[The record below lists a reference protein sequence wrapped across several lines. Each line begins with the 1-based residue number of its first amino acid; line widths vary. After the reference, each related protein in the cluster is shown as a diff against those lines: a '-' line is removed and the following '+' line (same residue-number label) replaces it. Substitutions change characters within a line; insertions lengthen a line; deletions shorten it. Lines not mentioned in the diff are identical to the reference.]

1 MRFVRYAGCILF
13 ILIMFTGC
21 KEKETLPED
30 VFDRYI
36 GLWQQGQYEAMYEL
50 VSGTAKETASVE
62 TFAARYRSIYEGIGM
77 SNLSVTVLPE
87 AGEPAND
94 DGLSEKTF
102 AYQLKMDTSAGPID
116 VEGAMRVARD
126 QETGEW
132 KVDWKPSLLFPS
144 MEEGD
149 KVTVRTLQSRR
160 GEIYDRSGNGLAV
173 NGSIEVIGIVPGE
186 LGEAGEK
193 TIAELARRLE
203 VPESFIREKL
213 AASWVKDNVFV
224 PIVNATGD
232 RAGLDLSDLQ
242 GVMKRDKSARI
253 YPYGEAAV
261 HLTGYIRQVTAE
273 DMEKHKDKNLETDDV
288 IGKAGLEQM
297 YDDRLRGKD
306 GVQISIVAADG
317 MVRETLAKVEP
328 ANGEDIRLTIDADL
342 QESMYRSLDGDA
354 GTGAAIHPRTG
365 EILALVSS
373 PAYDPNLFIQGLSEE
388 QWTSWNEDPKKPLLN
403 RFTKLY
409 APGSVF
415 KPITASIGLQLGVSS
430 VDEVKTIKGL
440 RWAKDGSWGS
450 YYVKRVRD
458 VPVED
463 LTDAIVNSDNIYLAQ
478 EALEMGADDF
488 TREAEKFGF
497 GRPLPIDYPF
507 PKASLSND
515 GITNEILLAD
525 SSYGQGEVQMSP
537 LHLALSYTPFIND
550 GELIAPI
557 LELKEGRGGKEGKE
571 LKGEAQ
577 GERVLAPDTA
587 EAIHRMLLRVVDDPK
602 GTGHGAYISGRRIAG
617 KTGTAELKRTKAES
631 GQENGWFVVYDAEGF
646 DFLMAVMIEDVR
658 ERGGSSYVVR
668 KTAPVVKGYVENR
681 S

>member
-1 MRFVRYAGCILF
+1 MRCVRYVGCIVI

-21 KEKETLPED
+21 KEKETLPEE

-50 VSGTAKETASVE
+50 VSKAAKEAVPAE
-62 TFAARYRSIYEGIGM
+62 AFAARYRSIYEGIGM
-77 SNLSVTVLPE
+77 SNLSVTALPQ
-87 AGEPAND
+87 AGESATD

-102 AYQLKMDTSAGPID
+102 AYQLKMNTSAGPID

-186 LGEAGEK
+186 LGEAREK
-193 TIAELARRLE
+193 TIAQLAKRLE
-203 VPESFIREKL
+203 IPESFIREKL

-232 RAGLDLSDLQ
+232 RARLDFSDLQ
-242 GVMKRDKSARI
+242 GVTKRDKGARV

-273 DMEKHKDKNLETDDV
+273 DMEKHKDKNLEHDDV
-288 IGKAGLEQM
+288 IGKAGLEQI

-306 GVQISIVAADG
+306 GVHISIIAADG
-317 MVRETLAKVEP
+317 TVRETLAKVEP
-328 ANGEDIRLTIDADL
+328 ANGEDIRLTIDAGL

-388 QWTSWNEDPKKPLLN
+388 QWKSWNEDPKKPLLN

-430 VDEVKTIKGL
+430 VDEVKTIEGL

-478 EALEMGADDF
+478 EALEMGAEDF
-488 TREAEKFGF
+488 SREAEKFGF
-497 GRPLPIDYPF
+497 GASLPIDYPF

-537 LHLALSYTPFIND
+537 LHLALSYTPFINE
-550 GELIAPI
+550 GKLVAPV
-557 LELKEGRGGKEGKE
+557 LELKKDKE
-571 LKGEAQ
+571 LHGEAQ
-577 GERVLAPDTA
+577 GERVLTPDTA

-602 GTGHGAYISGRRIAG
+602 GTGYGAYIPGRKIAG

-631 GQENGWFVVYDAEGF
+631 GQENGWFVVYDADGF

-658 ERGGSSYVVR
+658 DRGGSGYVVR

-681 S
+681 H

>member
-1 MRFVRYAGCILF
+1 MRYVRYVGCIVF

-50 VSGTAKETASVE
+50 VSEAAKESVSAE
-62 TFAARYRSIYEGIGM
+62 AFAARYRSIYEGIGM
-77 SNLSVTVLPE
+77 SNLRVAALPQ
-87 AGEPAND
+87 AGEPASD

-102 AYQLKMDTSAGPID
+102 AYRLKMDTSAGPID
-116 VEGAMRVARD
+116 LEGAMRLARD
-126 QETGEW
+126 RETGEW

-149 KVTVRTLQSRR
+149 KVTVRTLQASR

-193 TIAELARRLE
+193 MIAELAKRLE
-203 VPESFIREKL
+203 VPESFIRDKL
-213 AASWVKDNVFV
+213 SASWVKDNVFV

-232 RAGLDLSDLQ
+232 RARLDFSDLQ
-242 GVMKRDKSARI
+242 GVAKRDKGARI

-273 DMEKHKDKNLETDDV
+273 DMEKHKDKNLDSDDV
-288 IGKAGLEQM
+288 IGKAGLEQI

-306 GVQISIVAADG
+306 GVHISIIAADG
-317 MVRETLAKVEP
+317 TVRETLAKVEP
-328 ANGEDIRLTIDADL
+328 ANGEDIRLTIDAGL

-373 PAYDPNLFIQGLSEE
+373 PAYDPNLFIQGLSEQ
-388 QWTSWNEDPKKPLLN
+388 QWKSWNEDPKKPLLN

-430 VDEVKTIKGL
+430 VDEVKTIEGL

-478 EALEMGADDF
+478 EALEMGAEDF
-488 TREAEKFGF
+488 SREAEKFGF
-497 GRPLPIDYPF
+497 GVPLPIDYPF

-537 LHLALSYTPFIND
+537 LHLALSYTPFINE
-550 GELIAPI
+550 GELIAPV
-557 LELKEGRGGKEGKE
+557 LELKKGKE
-571 LKGEAQ
+571 LQGEPQ
-577 GERVLAPDTA
+577 GERVLTPDTA

-602 GTGHGAYISGRRIAG
+602 GTGHGAYIPGRNIAG

-658 ERGGSSYVVR
+658 DRGGSGYVVR
-668 KTAPVVKGYVENR
+668 KTAPVVKGYVGNR
-681 S
+681 R

>member
-1 MRFVRYAGCILF
+1 
-13 ILIMFTGC
+13 MFTGC

-50 VSGTAKETASVE
+50 VSGTAKETASIE

-77 SNLSVTVLPE
+77 SNLSVTALPQ

-116 VEGAMRVARD
+116 VEGDMRVARD

-186 LGEAGEK
+186 IGEAGEK

-242 GVMKRDKSARI
+242 GVTKRDKSARI

-328 ANGEDIRLTIDADL
+328 VNGEDIRLTIDADL

-497 GRPLPIDYPF
+497 GRALPIDYPF

-550 GELIAPI
+550 GELIAPL
-557 LELKEGRGGKEGKE
+557 LEIKEGRGGKEGKE

-602 GTGHGAYISGRRIAG
+602 GTGHGAYIPGRKIAG

-658 ERGGSSYVVR
+658 ERGGSSYIVR

-681 S
+681 N

>member
-1 MRFVRYAGCILF
+1 MRCVRYVGCIVI

-21 KEKETLPED
+21 KEKETLPEE

-36 GLWQQGQYEAMYEL
+36 GLWQQGQYEAMYKL
-50 VSGTAKETASVE
+50 VSKAAKEAIPAE
-62 TFAARYRSIYEGIGM
+62 AFAARYRSIYEGIGM
-77 SNLSVTVLPE
+77 SNLSVTALPQ
-87 AGEPAND
+87 AGEPATD

-102 AYQLKMDTSAGPID
+102 AYQLKMNTSAGPID

-186 LGEAGEK
+186 LGEAREK
-193 TIAELARRLE
+193 TIAQLAKRLE
-203 VPESFIREKL
+203 IPESFIREKL

-232 RAGLDLSDLQ
+232 RARLDFSDLQ
-242 GVMKRDKSARI
+242 GVTKRDKSARV

-273 DMEKHKDKNLETDDV
+273 DMEKHKDKNLESDDV
-288 IGKAGLEQM
+288 IGKSGLEQI

-306 GVQISIVAADG
+306 GVHISIIAADG
-317 MVRETLAKVEP
+317 TVRETLAKVEP
-328 ANGEDIRLTIDADL
+328 ANGEDIRLTIDAGL

-354 GTGAAIHPRTG
+354 GTGAAIHPQTG

-388 QWTSWNEDPKKPLLN
+388 QWKSWNEDPKKPLLN

-430 VDEVKTIKGL
+430 VDEVKTIEGL

-478 EALEMGADDF
+478 EALEMGAEDF
-488 TREAEKFGF
+488 SREAEKFGF
-497 GRPLPIDYPF
+497 GASLPIDYPF

-537 LHLALSYTPFIND
+537 LHLALSYTPFINE
-550 GELIAPI
+550 GKLVAPV
-557 LELKEGRGGKEGKE
+557 LELKKDKE
-571 LKGEAQ
+571 LQGEAQ
-577 GERVLAPDTA
+577 GERVLTPDTA

-602 GTGHGAYISGRRIAG
+602 GTGHGAYIPGRKIAG

-631 GQENGWFVVYDAEGF
+631 GQENGWFVVYDADGF

-658 ERGGSSYVVR
+658 DRGGSGYVVR

-681 S
+681 H